1 LSLVTNASHRIKGAC
16 RMVGAYALASVCER
30 IEHASRAREWHTVL
44 ADVAAFQQECMRLNA
59 HLDALAQR

>member
-1 LSLVTNASHRIKGAC
+1 
-16 RMVGAYALASVCER
+16 MVGAYALASVCER